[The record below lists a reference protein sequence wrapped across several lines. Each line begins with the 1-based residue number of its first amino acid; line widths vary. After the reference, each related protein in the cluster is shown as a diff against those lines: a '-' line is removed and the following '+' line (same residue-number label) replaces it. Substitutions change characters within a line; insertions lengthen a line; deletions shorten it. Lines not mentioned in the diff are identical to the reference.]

1 MEPFHGSTP
10 KAKGHKA
17 LSVRLQHWSTSVS
30 SSPYKIQQMH
40 SSRDLG
46 PPACGPL
53 TCAQSLLACG
63 SHTRWFLDRAPGG
76 MGATYKEG
84 SILGR
89 KRMFA
94 AAPRNCIISFYLGDW
109 LSVFLLI
116 SCPFSHFLSPQ
127 WLIYLKVC
135 QHGAQMR
142 SWASSS
148 LLTASHANKSFFSSL
163 ANRGCEQRASRG
175 LE

>member
-1 MEPFHGSTP
+1 
-10 KAKGHKA
+10 
-17 LSVRLQHWSTSVS
+17 
-30 SSPYKIQQMH
+30 
-40 SSRDLG
+40 
-46 PPACGPL
+46 
-53 TCAQSLLACG
+53 
-63 SHTRWFLDRAPGG
+63 
-76 MGATYKEG
+76 
-84 SILGR
+84 
-89 KRMFA
+89 MFA